1 MTVDALDFSRKWRD
15 APVWPE
21 RDPEPEI
28 SNRDPRPVDA
38 PAIPKSVSDLAALA
52 KASGWEVRVG
62 YSRALLRGTANSTY
76 RLVETYG
83 VWFGTGHVSGWRAS
97 AMYQRF
103 ADAGEIRRF
112 DGEKIEAD
120 ASTRKGKPGTWTWKK
135 VTIFSGFTRHEV
147 SVTNLKEFV
156 TVRGSVLPT
165 WFEAIAE
172 KQAEQEAKQREAAKN
187 RPKHKEGA
195 N

>member
-1 MTVDALDFSRKWRD
+1 MTDTLDFSRKWND

-21 RDPEPEI
+21 RDPEPEV

-52 KASGWEVRVG
+52 KAAGWEIRIG

-76 RLVETYG
+76 RMVETYG
-83 VWFGTGHVSGWRAS
+83 VWFGTDHVSGWRAS

-103 ADAGEIRRF
+103 ADAGEIRHF
-112 DGEKIEAD
+112 NGKTIEPD
-120 ASTRKGKPGTWTWKK
+120 ASTRKGKPGTWTWKA
-135 VTIFSGFTRHEV
+135 VTIFSGFKRHEV
-147 SVTNLKEFV
+147 NVTDLKEFV

-165 WFEAIAE
+165 WFDTIRERKSDQKE
-172 KQAEQEAKQREAAKN
+172 KQREAVRN